1 MLILAVY
8 FFYPETA
15 GRTLEDIDR
24 YFTGHAPLLVCMDKE
39 AIQEKRPERYLE
51 REQTEYRRN
60 SSIVSGMEDPRLAA
74 NSYEKERDSHDEHV

>member
-1 MLILAVY
+1 MDLVY

-24 YFTGHAPLLVCMDKE
+24 YFTGHAPLLVFRDKE
-39 AIQEKRPERYLE
+39 AIQEKRPQSYEE

-60 SSIVSGMEDPRLAA
+60 SSVATGVTNSATLPN
-74 NSYEKERDSHDEHV
+74 NSYEKERDSHEGVV